1 MPETPRVPLRGLVL
15 TGGASSRMGRDKA
28 SLVYGDGPQWRV
40 AANVLLACDAEP
52 YWSCTARQAAEWGLT
67 DRAILDV
74 MPGHG
79 PASGLH
85 AAFSRGECVAWLVI
99 GCDYPMLQAQ
109 DLQRLLDARSPT
121 IDAVT
126 FLSEATG
133 EIEPVITLWEPAAQ
147 QTFLRDFANGEY
159 SARRVLRTCALRVLT
174 PRTQQVLDNRNSPV
188 GPTDAVH

>member
-1 MPETPRVPLRGLVL
+1 MSETPHVPLHGLVL

-28 SLVYGDGPQWRV
+28 SLVYRDGPQWRV

-67 DRAILDV
+67 DRAILDL

-79 PASGLH
+79 PVSGLH
-85 AAFSRGECVAWLVI
+85 AAFSRGDGVAWLVI
-99 GCDYPMLQAQ
+99 GCDYPMLEAQ

-126 FLSEATG
+126 YMSEATG
-133 EIEPVITLWEPAAQ
+133 EIEPMITLWEPAAQ
-147 QTFLRDFANGEY
+147 RTFLHAVADGEF

-174 PRTQQVLDNRNSPV
+174 PRAPHLLDNRNSPV
-188 GPTDAVH
+188 SLTDAAH